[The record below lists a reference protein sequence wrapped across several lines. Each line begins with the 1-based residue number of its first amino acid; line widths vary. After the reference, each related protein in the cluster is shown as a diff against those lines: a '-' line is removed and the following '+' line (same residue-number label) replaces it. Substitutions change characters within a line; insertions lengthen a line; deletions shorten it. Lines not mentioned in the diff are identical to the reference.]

1 MCESRD
7 NIGRK
12 ERHVMRSAIEKLRE
26 IGQSVWYDNVS
37 RGMIESGELQSLID
51 IGVTGLTSNPTI
63 FHKAIAESSDYDA
76 SLTALVR
83 AGKSPAEVFEAIGI
97 ADIQSAAD
105 LLRPIFDDTHGAD
118 GYASFEVNPHLAH
131 DTEGTVE
138 EARRLFAAL
147 DRPNV
152 MIKVPAT
159 PECIPAIQTLIGDG
173 VNVNVTLTFSLHA
186 YRQVRDAYIAGVED
200 LDRSGMD
207 VGRVASVASF
217 FVSRVDTA
225 IDNLLDEF
233 RADPGLQGRAAI
245 SNAKLAYRDFKADF
259 ESERFRALADK
270 GARVQHPLWASTS
283 TKNPAYS
290 DLLYV
295 ESLVGPNTVNTMPRA
310 TINAVLD
317 HASVSETIEEEVSG
331 AEEFLRSLADV
342 GIDMDGVTD
351 RLLSDGVKAFSDSYD
366 ALIEDIHAKSNRLS
380 IPTGR

>member
-1 MCESRD
+1 
-7 NIGRK
+7 
-12 ERHVMRSAIEKLRE
+12 MRPAIEKLRE

-37 RGMIESGELQSLID
+37 RGMIKSGELQSLID
-51 IGVTGLTSNPTI
+51 VGVTGLTSNPTI

-105 LLRPIFDDTHGAD
+105 LLRPIFDDTHGSD

-147 DRPNV
+147 DRQNV

-159 PECIPAIQTLIGDG
+159 PEGIPAIQTLIGEG

-270 GARVQHPLWASTS
+270 GARVQRPLWASTS

-310 TINAVLD
+310 TIDAVLD

-331 AEEFLRSLADV
+331 AEEFIRSLADV
-342 GIDMDGVTD
+342 GIDVDGVTD